1 MSYILEALKKSESE
15 RNQGRVPD
23 LGQQIR
29 MIHRKRRRGMPVL
42 AWLAIALVLNAIVLA
57 VLFWPRV
64 GLWRNAPV
72 AAPQP
77 VEPVSETATA
87 DPGAAEPEVNGP
99 DAQASESGRVARED
113 QAVAETSEMAAASGE
128 VDGDDGVVVLDT
140 LDEAPTVIVPTIRPS
155 GTGGGDDSYTPAPWE
170 GRVPHL
176 VELPMAF
183 QRRVPDLEFNSHV
196 YSSRPSARSVM
207 INNRYLR
214 MGDSMG
220 PLRVER
226 ITEEGVELSM
236 DGQRFRV
243 GVVRDWSSPR

>member
-23 LGQQIR
+23 LGQQVR
-29 MIHRKRRRGMPVL
+29 MIHRRRRRGIPLVG
-42 AWLAIALVLNAIVLA
+42 WLAIALALNAVVLA
-57 VLFWPRV
+57 VLFWPGTGLLHPTTNLEAAVEQGNESPV
-64 GLWRNAPV
+64 GQNHGGAMSGPSV
-72 AAPQP
+72 VP
-77 VEPVSETATA
+77 
-87 DPGAAEPEVNGP
+87 AAEPTGGEI
-99 DAQASESGRVARED
+99 DRET
-113 QAVAETSEMAAASGE
+113 AVAVEPAEIAEATGAEDSA
-128 VDGDDGVVVLDT
+128 GVVLLDT

-155 GTGGGDDSYTPAPWE
+155 GADGSDDAYSPAPWE

-183 QRRVPDLEFNSHV
+183 QRQVPDLVFNSHV

-214 MGDSMG
+214 MGDTVG